1 MKWFAKPQ
9 ASPDVESFFVQHCGS
24 GRHPGQW
31 YKVKK
36 KERGLQRGTRIYSFV
51 SFAPFP
57 PFSKASWA
65 TKTCVNH
72 QFHHFIKKTN
82 HFGLLSCNLF
92 IQVINLSVW
101 VSFINFTNSLQL
113 STLQFVLVLVGE
125 YTGLCKSLIPRK
137 RTMRNEQF
145 YSPSWAFSFLLEISD
160 LAHSCVN
167 TLRG

>member
-1 MKWFAKPQ
+1 MSNLSLWIWI
-9 ASPDVESFFVQHCGS
+9 DN
-24 GRHPGQW
+24 PGQW
-31 YKVKK
+31 NEVKK
-36 KERGLQRGTRIYSFV
+36 TERRLQRGMRIYSFV
-51 SFAPFP
+51 SFTPSP

-65 TKTCVNH
+65 TKTCAW
-72 QFHHFIKKTN
+72 ITN
-82 HFGLLSCNLF
+82 FNILVRKLTSSASFCAIWSF
-92 IQVINLSVW
+92 KLSVYLSAW

-125 YTGLCKSLIPRK
+125 HTGLGKIFIPRK

-145 YSPSWAFSFLLEISD
+145 YSPSWAFSFLLEVSD